1 MVTAAGDTHPT
12 GMHSCK
18 RCVHLCFSSRPFT
31 AQTPVPDDLTQSPLD
46 AKTTLH
52 KAKRPPHEILVLDEN
67 RDEISDLIFHTTDF
81 VITPIVDN
89 PKVHTVTRRLYGL
102 PPGKIAR
109 TLGC

>member
-1 MVTAAGDTHPT
+1 MGF
-12 GMHSCK
+12 K

-89 PKVHTVTRRLYGL
+89 PKVKYSNTSTLR
-102 PPGKIAR
+102 PPSVE
-109 TLGC
+109 TS